1 MTAAVIKGGRGAV
14 VEVQVQSITVALR
27 RARLARGMTQREV
40 ADALGIW
47 QGTVS
52 YIETGQQDPSL
63 RVLLAL
69 ADLYEMPLTLWEGS
83 DDQAR

>member
-1 MTAAVIKGGRGAV
+1 MSAAVITGERATV
-14 VEVQVQSITVALR
+14 VDTQVLTICQALK
-27 RARLARGMTQREV
+27 RARKARKLTQRQV

-63 RVLLAL
+63 RVLLAM
-69 ADLYEMPLTLWEGS
+69 ADLYEMPLTLWEGTNG
-83 DDQAR
+83 